1 MNLLFH
7 AQKTSLNTGVTLL
20 QKVDATNS
28 PMKYK
33 ALKVLLL
40 DQDGIYQEDLASQ
53 EACIVVLAG
62 KATVTTNK
70 ATYEAIGQRQSIF
83 DKIPTDSV
91 YVGVTNHFRVQAVT
105 ANCKIAIAYAP
116 TQKQLPERLIKGDV
130 HQIEHR
136 GKYNIKRTA
145 QNILPDDLPFADKLL
160 VVEVYTDAANWS
172 SYPPHR
178 HDRENPPEETY
189 LEEIYYHEINPSDGF
204 VFQHVYTDDRSLDET
219 MTVENS
225 DAVIVPKGYHPVGV
239 PDGYDSYYLN
249 VMGGPIRQ
257 WDFHNDP
264 KFEWLLQRK

>member
-1 MNLLFH
+1 M
-7 AQKTSLNTGVTLL
+7 
-20 QKVDATNS
+20 
-28 PMKYK
+28 
-33 ALKVLLL
+33 
-40 DQDGIYQEDLASQ
+40 
-53 EACIVVLAG
+53 
-62 KATVTTNK
+62 
-70 ATYEAIGQRQSIF
+70 
-83 DKIPTDSV
+83 
-91 YVGVTNHFRVQAVT
+91 
-105 ANCKIAIAYAP
+105 
-116 TQKQLPERLIKGDV
+116 
-130 HQIEHR
+130 
-136 GKYNIKRTA
+136 
-145 QNILPDDLPFADKLL
+145 
-160 VVEVYTDAANWS
+160 VEVYTDAANWS